1 MGWVGVAEI
10 NGVAY
15 LAEADF
21 QCDDDGRSWIIVDLR
36 KVNDAKHIRVIIGQ
50 GEENCCDCEAATY
63 RPNAVCKHAAAV
75 NELLDQID
83 RLEQAERLLAEAN
96 DALAE
101 ALAVG
106 PPLAYDPFE
115 MDAA

>member
-1 MGWVGVAEI
+1 MGWVGVAEL

-15 LAEADF
+15 LAEAEF

-50 GEENCCDCEAATY
+50 GTDQCDCEAATY
-63 RPNAVCKHAAAV
+63 RPNVACKHTAAV

-83 RLEQAERLLAEAN
+83 RLEQAERLLDEAK
-96 DALAE
+96 DALSEIA
-101 ALAVG
+101 AIG
-106 PPLAYDPFE
+106 PPPAYDPADLD
-115 MDAA
+115 MW